1 METTFYKALHVFAVV
16 IFLGNIVTGLFWMRW
31 AVKTKDVK
39 IMHHAMG
46 GIIVSDRWF
55 TIPGV
60 LSIIL
65 FGFLGAIKAGYPI
78 FGTGWILWSI
88 ILFSLSGIAFGIFV
102 APLQKKIHAMT
113 AGNGENFDWNA
124 FGRLYKSWDLWGL
137 FALLT
142 PLGAFVMMVLKV
154 PA

>member
-1 METTFYKALHVFAVV
+1 MDYLPIKALHVFSVV
-16 IFLGNIVTGLFWMRW
+16 IFLGNIITGLFWMRW

-60 LSIIL
+60 FSIII
-65 FGFLGAIKAGYPI
+65 FGIWGAIKAGYPI

-113 AGNGENFDWNA
+113 AEQGGNFDWAA
-124 FGRLYKSWDLWGL
+124 FQRVYRAWDLWGL
-137 FALLT
+137 FALIT